1 MTAPEPRSR
10 LRIDRETVRRLL
22 DDGLD
27 GSISDGIREHLV
39 TRILLA
45 VALESL
51 RANLDVLVDGKT
63 SARTLQALTKTARK
77 ARGQL
82 VTTPEGKLLT
92 KALSDSHG
100 SPAASREPQNLSRSD
115 ILVT

>member
-1 MTAPEPRSR
+1 MTAPEPRPR
-10 LRIDRETVRRLL
+10 LRIDREAVRRLL
-22 DDGLD
+22 NGGLD
-27 GSISDGIREHLV
+27 GAISDGIREHLV

-77 ARGQL
+77 ARGEL
-82 VTTPEGKLLT
+82 VTTLEGKLLT
-92 KALSDSHG
+92 KAFTSLHG
-100 SPAASREPQNLSRSD
+100 SSEAS
-115 ILVT
+115 